1 MRMLKMKQ
9 RNLTIKQKIIMLA
22 ILSTLIPL
30 LIVGTFGFLYLNKV
44 MENKISDTTSNFLSV
59 IDWNIDT
66 FVADI
71 ESSANIIVSSNEIQ
85 GFLNHTELTLE
96 SYQMQTATR
105 DLLINVTNNKPYINA
120 AYVGNEQNEYLQLSQ
135 GQSNY
140 FGTVYDQINRT
151 DWYNMLEQQDGNGVW
166 FKGIEADFIE
176 SSNLLMYGN
185 FIRDLETVEKIG
197 VLIISVDKS
206 VFDNMFENI
215 NNEEEI
221 LILDQETIIYSNE
234 NENQDKYKSII
245 ETLQNP
251 KEAQI
256 IEVENKK
263 YILNYTTNAITNWKI
278 VSVMPY
284 EYVVKEFNY
293 IRALTVL
300 LLVLSFLLAT
310 ISAFLIS
317 KKITKQLSLLRNV
330 IEDMEK
336 REVVSNIAFDSNDEI
351 GKVGNRFVQLYN
363 RNSELTVQLY
373 ESQLKEKEAE
383 LLALQNH
390 INPHFLYN
398 TLNSIFWMAQK
409 SNAKLIAKMAV
420 SLSKIFKLTLNDGK
434 YITTVENEIDQV
446 KSYIDIQ
453 NIRFDNKIKY
463 SIDVDPSLLTKKIIK
478 LILQPLVENAVYHG
492 LELKEGNGKIIITGR
507 KVNNAMIFEVID
519 NGIGFDTEEVAAS
532 KKGYALKNINER
544 IKLQYGKNYGMKIES
559 KKNRG
564 TKVIVKV
571 GLELEGLQKEGVTEN
586 V

>member
-1 MRMLKMKQ
+1 MLKQQ

-30 LIVGTFGFLYLNKV
+30 LIIGTFGFIYLNKV

-71 ESSANIIVSSNEIQ
+71 ESSANIIVSSNDIQ

-96 SYQMQTATR
+96 SYKMQTATR
-105 DLLINVTNNKPYINA
+105 DLLINVTNNKPFINA

-166 FKGIEADFIE
+166 FKGIETDFIE
-176 SSNLLMYGN
+176 SSNLLMYGK
-185 FIRDLETVEKIG
+185 FIRDLETIEKIG
-197 VLIISVDKS
+197 VLIISVNKS

-221 LILDQETIIYSNE
+221 LIFDQDTVIYSND

-251 KEAQI
+251 QEAQI
-256 IEVENKK
+256 VEIENEK
-263 YILNYTTNAITNWKI
+263 YILNHATNTITNWKI
-278 VSVMPY
+278 VSVVPY
-284 EYVVKEFNY
+284 KYVVKEFNY

-330 IEDMEK
+330 TEGMEK
-336 REVVSNIAFDSNDEI
+336 REMISNIAFDSNDEI

-434 YITTVENEIDQV
+434 YITTVENEINQV

-463 SIDVDPSLLTKKIIK
+463 SIDIDPLLLKKNIIK

-492 LELKEGNGKIIITGR
+492 LELIEGNGEIKITGR
-507 KVNNAMIFEVID
+507 KVNDAMIFEVID
-519 NGIGFDTEEVAAS
+519 NGVGFETEEVAAS
-532 KKGYALKNINER
+532 KQGYALKNINER
-544 IKLQYGKNYGMKIES
+544 IKLQYGQNYGMTIES
-559 KKNRG
+559 KKDRG

-571 GLELEGLQKEGVTEN
+571 GLEFAGLQKEGVTKS

>member
-1 MRMLKMKQ
+1 MRMLKIQQ

-71 ESSANIIVSSNEIQ
+71 ESSANIIVSTNDIQ

-176 SSNLLMYGN
+176 SSNLLMYGKI
-185 FIRDLETVEKIG
+185 IRDLDTVEKIG

-234 NENQDKYKSII
+234 NENQDKYRSII

-256 IEVENKK
+256 VEVENEK
-263 YILNYTTNAITNWKI
+263 YILNYATNAKTNWKI

-293 IRALTVL
+293 IRALTIL

-330 IEDMEK
+330 TEDMEK
-336 REVVSNIAFDSNDEI
+336 REVISNIAFDSNDEI

-463 SIDVDPSLLTKKIIK
+463 SVDVDPELLTKKIIK

-507 KVNNAMIFEVID
+507 KANDAMIFEVID
-519 NGIGFDTEEVAAS
+519 NGVGFDTEEVAAS
-532 KKGYALKNINER
+532 KQGYALENINER
-544 IKLQYGKNYGMKIES
+544 IKLQYGQNYGMKIES
-559 KKNRG
+559 KKDRG
-564 TKVIVKV
+564 TKVIIKV
-571 GLELEGLQKEGVTEN
+571 GLEFEDCKRKG
-586 V
+586 

>member
-1 MRMLKMKQ
+1 MRMLKQQ

-30 LIVGTFGFLYLNKV
+30 LIIGTFGFIYLNKV

-71 ESSANIIVSSNEIQ
+71 ESSANIIVTSNDIQ
-85 GFLNHTELTLE
+85 GFLNHTELTIE
-96 SYQMQTATR
+96 SYKMQTATR
-105 DLLINVTNNKPYINA
+105 DLLINVTNNKPFINA

-151 DWYNMLEQQDGNGVW
+151 NWYNMLEQQDGNGVW
-166 FKGIEADFIE
+166 FKGIETDFIE
-176 SSNLLMYGN
+176 SSNLLMYGK
-185 FIRDLETVEKIG
+185 FIRDLETIEKIG
-197 VLIISVDKS
+197 VLIISVNKS
-206 VFDNMFENI
+206 VFDNMFKNI

-221 LILDQETIIYSNE
+221 LIFDQDTVIYSND

-245 ETLQNP
+245 EMLQNP
-251 KEAQI
+251 QEAQI
-256 IEVENKK
+256 VEIENEK
-263 YILNYTTNAITNWKI
+263 YILNHTTNTITNWKI
-278 VSVMPY
+278 VSVVPY
-284 EYVVKEFNY
+284 KYVVKEFNY

-300 LLVLSFLLAT
+300 LLVLSFLLST

-330 IEDMEK
+330 TEGMEK
-336 REVVSNIAFDSNDEI
+336 REMISNIAFDSNDEI

-434 YITTVENEIDQV
+434 YITTVENEINQV

-463 SIDVDPSLLTKKIIK
+463 SIDIDSLLLKENIIK
-478 LILQPLVENAVYHG
+478 LILQPLAENAVYHG
-492 LELKEGNGKIIITGR
+492 LELIEGNGEIKITGR
-507 KVNNAMIFEVID
+507 KVNDAMIFEVID
-519 NGIGFDTEEVAAS
+519 NGVGFDTEEVAAS
-532 KKGYALKNINER
+532 KQGYALKNINER
-544 IKLQYGKNYGMKIES
+544 IKLQYGQNYGMTIES
-559 KKNRG
+559 KKDRG

-571 GLELEGLQKEGVTEN
+571 GLEFAGLKKEGVTQS